1 MTFRRRVLLAL
12 ALVVLVTV
20 GSVSTIVSLRTR
32 SAFERADAERTAALV
47 AQFRNEFV
55 RRGNDIVHR
64 IDAIDSG
71 ETVSRL
77 ALDISRGSD
86 TSSYVTEAKP
96 VADSHQLDLLEFVS
110 SDGAIISSAQWPA
123 RFGYKEDISPDLP
136 SKGAVLRVVPLPD
149 GASLGLVAAGRINA
163 GEKQFYVVGGQRL
176 DRDFLSSLT
185 LPSGMRALLYQ
196 NLQPGFSP
204 SFLLA
209 PAGQA
214 SNQPASGQPAV
225 QSVENAEKLA
235 PLIARAQ
242 QQNGDVDAVVQWSG
256 DAADSESFHAIPL
269 KGENDAVLGVL
280 LVGSSRRGLVELQ
293 RHIGAFALLV
303 GGAGILLA
311 VILSSWIAAR
321 VTRPI
326 ERLARAAREVAAGN
340 WDTRVEVGSSDEIG
354 ELGESFN
361 SMTSQL
367 AEQRDRAVQ
376 AERVAAWRELARRL
390 AHELK
395 NPLFP
400 LQITVEN
407 LLRARNSAEFNEVFH
422 ESTATLLTELGNLK
436 TIISR
441 FSDFSKMPQPQL
453 QQVNVNDIVR
463 QVVKLHEA
471 QVQANE
477 DVLLQARA
485 EAQRQASAATKLSTS
500 VIPSGESAA
509 ERSEAERAQSRDPY
523 PSRDAHGHTS
533 NRVARVSDPDSP
545 IDTHGSKTRATQF
558 IAQLD
563 PSLPSI
569 AIDPHL
575 LHRALSN
582 IVLNALDAMPNGG
595 TITLRTSATTDYVR
609 IEVSDTGSGLTN
621 EECARLFTPY
631 YTTKVHGTGLGL
643 AIVQSVI
650 SDHQGSISVDSAPGK
665 GTTFRID
672 LPRRATTNMSQN
684 DMFKSAMI
692 T

>member
-20 GSVSTIVSLRTR
+20 GSVPTIVSLRTR

-47 AQFRNEFV
+47 AQFRGEFV

-77 ALDISRGSD
+77 AVDISRGLD

-110 SDGAIISSAQWPA
+110 SDGTIISSAQWPA

-149 GASLGLVAAGRINA
+149 GATLGLVAAARVNG
-163 GEKQFYVVGGQRL
+163 GDKQFYVIGGQRL
-176 DRDFLSSLT
+176 DRDFISSLT
-185 LPSGMRALLYQ
+185 LPPGMRALLYQ
-196 NLQPGFSP
+196 NLQTGFSAQ
-204 SFLLA
+204 SLLG
-209 PAGQA
+209 PNG
-214 SNQPASGQPAV
+214 AV
-225 QSVENAEKLA
+225 DNPDRLA
-235 PLIARAQ
+235 PLISRVQ
-242 QQNGDVDAVVQWSG
+242 QQNRDADDVVQWTG

-269 KGENDAVLGVL
+269 KGENDALLGVL

-303 GGAGILLA
+303 GGLGILLA
-311 VILSSWIAAR
+311 IILSSWIAAR
-321 VTRPI
+321 VTQPI

-340 WDTRVEVGSSDEIG
+340 WDTRVDVASTDELG
-354 ELGESFN
+354 ELAESFN
-361 SMTSQL
+361 SMTGQL
-367 AEQRDRAVQ
+367 AEERDRAVQ

-407 LLRARNSAEFNEVFH
+407 LLRARNSAEFDEVFH

-436 TIISR
+436 TIIGR
-441 FSDFSKMPQPQL
+441 FSDFSKMPHPHL

-463 QVVKLHEA
+463 QVAKLHEP
-471 QVQANE
+471 QVQAG
-477 DVLLQARA
+477 VAPPF
-485 EAQRQASAATKLSTS
+485 SAPAF
-500 VIPSGESAA
+500 GA
-509 ERSEAERAQSRDPY
+509 ER
-523 PSRDAHGHTS
+523 G
-533 NRVARVSDPDSP
+533 
-545 IDTHGSKTRATQF
+545 GSFQTVL
-558 IAQLD
+558 QLD

-569 AIDPHL
+569 AVDPDL

-582 IVLNALDAMPNGG
+582 LVLNALDAMPHGG
-595 TITLRTSATTDYVR
+595 VITLRTSATPDHVR
-609 IEVSDTGSGLTN
+609 IEVIDTGSGLTK
-621 EECARLFTPY
+621 EECERLFTPY

-643 AIVQSVI
+643 AIVQSVV
-650 SDHQGSISVDSAPGK
+650 SDHHGSISVDSTPGK

-672 LPRRATTNMSQN
+672 LPRRAAADMSQN
-684 DMFKSAMI
+684 DMVKSAI
-692 T
+692 TI